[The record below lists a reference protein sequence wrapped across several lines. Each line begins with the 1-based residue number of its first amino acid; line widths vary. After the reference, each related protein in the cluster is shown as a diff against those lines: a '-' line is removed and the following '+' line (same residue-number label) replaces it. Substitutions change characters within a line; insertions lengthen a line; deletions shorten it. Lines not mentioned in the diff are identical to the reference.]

1 MEIINTS
8 SPVISNP
15 SLIFSTESPSITSAT
30 PSPCVNSIPKTPKS
44 PLARMMTPLA
54 SPMKK
59 AIASM
64 QTYLEEM
71 GHLTKLDPQDSWLP
85 ITESR
90 NGNAYYAA
98 FHTLSSGI
106 GFQALLLPLAFTT
119 LGWVWG
125 IISLSLAFVWQLYTL
140 WLLIQLHEAVPGTRY
155 SRYLRLSVAAFGERL
170 GKILALF
177 PTLYLAGGT
186 CVSLIMMGGSTLKI
200 FFHTVCGATC
210 NANSLSTI
218 EWYVVFVCS
227 ATVLSQLPNLNS
239 IAGVSLIGA
248 ITAVTYC
255 TLTWTLSVSTTRPPG
270 VSYAPVRT
278 ESDVENICGVLNALG
293 IIAFAFRGHNLVL
306 EIQGTMPSSMKN
318 PSSVPMWKGVKF
330 SYIIIAFCLFP
341 MAIGGYWAYG
351 NLIPTNGGMLSA
363 LDQYHR
369 NETSKVILGFTSL
382 FVVINSLTSFQ
393 IYAMP
398 VFDNLE
404 FRYTSKQNGPCPW
417 WLRTG
422 LRIFFGCL
430 AFFISVAL
438 PFLKNLAGLIGGVA
452 LPVTLA
458 YPCLMWIR
466 IKKPEKSSAMWWLNW
481 TLGTLGMALSV
492 LLVFGAIWS
501 IVTQGIPIHFFK
513 PQ

>member
-1 MEIINTS
+1 MSELVEINS
-8 SPVISNP
+8 GPVMGSNNP
-15 SLIFSTESPSITSAT
+15 TSAT
-30 PSPCVNSIPKTPKS
+30 PSPHPHSIPRTPKS
-44 PLARMMTPLA
+44 PFSSAARMMTPLA

-64 QTYLEEM
+64 QNCLEEV

-125 IISLSLAFVWQLYTL
+125 IISLSLAFIWQLYTL
-140 WLLIQLHEAVPGTRY
+140 WLLIQLHESVPGTRY
-155 SRYLRLSVAAFGERL
+155 SRYLRLSMAAFGERW

-186 CVSLIMMGGSTLKI
+186 CVSLIMMGGSTMKI
-200 FFHTVCGATC
+200 FFHTVCGTNTTC
-210 NANSLSTI
+210 DTYTLSLV
-218 EWYVVFVCS
+218 EWYLIFVCS
-227 ATVLSQLPNLNS
+227 AMILAQLPNLNS
-239 IAGVSLIGA
+239 IAGISLVGA
-248 ITAVTYC
+248 ATAVTYC
-255 TLTWTLSVSTTRPPG
+255 TLTWVLSVSKTRPSG
-270 VSYAPVRT
+270 VSYEPVLT
-278 ESDVENICGVLNALG
+278 KSAIGNVSSVLNALG

-306 EIQGTMPSSMKN
+306 EIQGTMPSTMKN

-330 SYIIIAFCLFP
+330 SYIIIACCLFP
-341 MAIGGYWAYG
+341 MAVGGYWAYG
-351 NLIPTNGGMLSA
+351 DLIPINGGMLSA
-363 LDQYHR
+363 LDEYHR
-369 NETSKVILGFTSL
+369 EDTPRMILGLASL
-382 FVVINSLTSFQ
+382 FVVINCLTSFQ

-404 FRYTSKQNGPCPW
+404 FRYTSNKNRPCPW

-422 LRIFFGCL
+422 IRVFFGCL

-438 PFLKNLAGLIGGVA
+438 PFLKNLAGLIGGIA

-466 IKKPEKSSAMWWLNW
+466 IKKPHRYSAMWWLNCS
-481 TLGTLGMALSV
+481 LGSLGMILSI
-492 LLVFGAIWS
+492 LLVFGAIWT
-501 IVTQGIPIHFFK
+501 IATQGIAIHFFK
-513 PQ
+513 PE